1 MKKILIPALALTL
14 YMTLTSSSCKHDD
27 DNLNVTPST
36 NNTQVA
42 GGQWRISYYYDK
54 TKEETSDYSGNT
66 FEFNSNNT
74 ISVNRN
80 GQTISGTWNQVSD
93 DGKQKMVLTF
103 NTTDEKVLELAD
115 DWVIDSKT
123 DSEIKLSG
131 DSKTGTETL
140 HFVK

>member
-1 MKKILIPALALTL
+1 MKKLIVPIAALMLFT
-14 YMTLTSSSCKHDD
+14 TLTSSSCDKNDD
-27 DNLNVTPST
+27 SKNITPSSST
-36 NNTQVA
+36 SVA
-42 GGQWRISYYYDK
+42 SGKWRIGYYYDK

-74 ISVNRN
+74 ITVIRN
-80 GQTISGTWNQVSD
+80 GQTISGTWNQISD

-123 DSEIKLSG
+123 DNEIKLSG
-131 DSKTGTETL
+131 DSKSGTETL

>member
-1 MKKILIPALALTL
+1 VWQAA
-14 YMTLTSSSCKHDD
+14 
-27 DNLNVTPST
+27 N
-36 NNTQVA
+36 
-42 GGQWRISYYYDK
+42 G
-54 TKEETSDYSGNT
+54 ETSDYSGNT

-74 ISVNRN
+74 ITVNRN
-80 GQTISGTWNQVSD
+80 GQTISGTWSQISD

-123 DSEIKLSG
+123 DSQIKLSG
-131 DSKTGTETL
+131 DSKSGTETL

>member
-1 MKKILIPALALTL
+1 MKKLIAPIAALILFT
-14 YMTLTSSSCKHDD
+14 TLTSSSCDKNDD
-27 DNLNVTPST
+27 SNNITPSSST
-36 NNTQVA
+36 SVA
-42 GGQWRISYYYDK
+42 SGKWRVSYYYDK

-74 ISVNRN
+74 ISVSRN
-80 GQTISGTWNQVSD
+80 GQTISGTWSQISD
-93 DGKQKMVLTF
+93 DGKQKMVLVF
-103 NTTDEKVLELAD
+103 NTTDEKILELAD

-131 DSKTGTETL
+131 DSKNGTETL